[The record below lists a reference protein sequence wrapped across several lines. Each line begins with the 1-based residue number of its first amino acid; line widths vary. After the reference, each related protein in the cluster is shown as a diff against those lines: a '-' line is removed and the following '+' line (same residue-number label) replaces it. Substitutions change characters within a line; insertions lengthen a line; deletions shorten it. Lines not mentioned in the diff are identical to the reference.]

1 MWCDRVTH
9 YSWGLHHT
17 LEVNRLLGT
26 EKRYYAPITVSKY
39 THTQSDETET
49 KGRNSREKKEMEDQG
64 SRKER
69 REEKQ
74 WEEEKVEEEGRGRGG
89 KKKIKL
95 WDLCLQNGQ
104 FVKQLRAS
112 WEVCDRHKWAATAG
126 TAGTG
131 AHLPSVSPSTE
142 PRQVKCQLIVWL
154 CFSCSCEGLWHKAQV
169 ANSLLSLSYLPK
181 NTSQFN

>member
-39 THTQSDETET
+39 THTQSNETET

-64 SRKER
+64 RRKERR

-74 WEEEKVEEEGRGRGG
+74 WEEEKVEEED
-89 KKKIKL
+89 KIVRFMSAK
-95 WDLCLQNGQ
+95 WPICEAIES
-104 FVKQLRAS
+104 FLR
-112 WEVCDRHKWAATAG
+112 
-126 TAGTG
+126 
-131 AHLPSVSPSTE
+131 SP
-142 PRQVKCQLIVWL
+142 W
-154 CFSCSCEGLWHKAQV
+154 
-169 ANSLLSLSYLPK
+169 
-181 NTSQFN
+181 